1 MEEVLIDLGI
11 NKNTINQ
18 MLEICPDLEE
28 LNKEEI
34 IRKIEILKN
43 VKCDDF
49 QIKSIIISNPRYLNR
64 SDSDIRK
71 LISKFEEY
79 GFKNL
84 DLLFDG
90 NPYILNLDAFEL
102 NEYIIKR
109 QESGEL
115 LEDIIE
121 DMNAN
126 LNLFFEIWRRLRI
139 WKN

>member
-126 LNLFFEIWRRLRI
+126 LNLFFEI
-139 WKN
+139 

>member
-34 IRKIEILKN
+34 IRKIEILKGLE
-43 VKCDDF
+43 CDDF
-49 QIKSIIISNPRYLNR
+49 QIKSIITSNPKYLDR

-71 LISKFEEY
+71 LISKFKEY
-79 GFKNL
+79 GFVNL
-84 DLLFDG
+84 DILFDG
-90 NPYILNLDAFEL
+90 NPFILNLDAFEI
-102 NEYIIKR
+102 NEYIRKR

-126 LNLFFEIWRRLRI
+126 LNLFFEI
-139 WKN
+139 